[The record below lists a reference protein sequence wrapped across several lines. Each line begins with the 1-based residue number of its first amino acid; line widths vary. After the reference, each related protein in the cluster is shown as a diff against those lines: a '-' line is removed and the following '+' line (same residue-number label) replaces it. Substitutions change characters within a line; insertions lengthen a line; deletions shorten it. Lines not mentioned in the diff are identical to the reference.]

1 MFYKDQNILRIS
13 LWNQDGDHCSL
24 GSAMFRSIFA
34 ELSYFICCHIV
45 YAQCCHG
52 NVFDGK
58 SWVRFLFF
66 QRILTME
73 RTSDFLCFSE
83 IQDGDCLFTFLRDDC
98 GVFCLQVSVVYF
110 CIL

>member
-13 LWNQDGDHCSL
+13 LWNQDGDHCTL

-58 SWVRFLFF
+58 SWVRFLFLSAYF
-66 QRILTME
+66 
-73 RTSDFLCFSE
+73 DDGKNFGFS
-83 IQDGDCLFTFLRDDC
+83 LFFRNPRWRL
-98 GVFCLQVSVVYF
+98 FVY
-110 CIL
+110 ISPR